1 MKGEHPVEGLCELL
15 QVSRSGYCRW
25 RCARPSRRATQDAAL
40 SEQIVRFH
48 ARSRR
53 TYGSPRILQDL
64 QEQKLRISRRRC
76 ARRNREHGLQD
87 RKRHRRRP
95 CTTNSRH
102 GHAPAPNQLLQRAK
116 PTGPD
121 QVWVS
126 DITYVPTEEGFLYRA
141 AIRDG
146 WSRRVVGWACGP
158 TLHAS
163 LALTALR
170 KAIQERRPASDVLHH
185 SDQGVQ
191 YTSGEYRQALQV
203 AGLDCSMSRRGHCY
217 DNAMMESFWS
227 TLKTEAGL
235 DSVVP
240 LNRCAAESIIFD
252 YIDCFYRRSRHHS
265 SLDYLFPVAFEQQ
278 ANIKDTSAA

>member
-1 MKGEHPVEGLCELL
+1 MKGAHPVEGLCELL
-15 QVSRSGYCRW
+15 QVSRSGRCSW
-25 RCARPSRRATQDAAL
+25 RRARPSRRATQDAAL

-76 ARRNREHGLQD
+76 ARRNREHGLQG
-87 RKRHRRRP
+87 RKRHR
-95 CTTNSRH
+95 
-102 GHAPAPNQLLQRAK
+102 
-116 PTGPD
+116 
-121 QVWVS
+121 
-126 DITYVPTEEGFLYRA
+126 
-141 AIRDG
+141 
-146 WSRRVVGWACGP
+146 
-158 TLHAS
+158 
-163 LALTALR
+163 
-170 KAIQERRPASDVLHH
+170 RRPASDVLHH

-191 YTSGEYRQALQV
+191 YASGEYRQALQV

-252 YIDCFYRRSRHHS
+252 YIECFYSRSRRHS
-265 SLDYLFPVAFEQQ
+265 SLSYLFPVAFEQQ

>member
-1 MKGEHPVEGLCELL
+1 M
-15 QVSRSGYCRW
+15 
-25 RCARPSRRATQDAAL
+25 
-40 SEQIVRFH
+40 RFH

-53 TYGSPRILQDL
+53 TYGSPRIVQDL

-76 ARRNREHGLQD
+76 ARLMREHGLQG

-95 CTTNSRH
+95 CTTDSRH

-121 QVWVS
+121 QVWVT
-126 DITYVPTEEGFLYRA
+126 DITYVPTEEGFLYLA
-141 AIRDG
+141 AILDG

-170 KAIQERRPASDVLHH
+170 KAIQERRPAPGVLHH

-191 YTSGEYRQALQV
+191 YASGEYRQALQV
-203 AGLDCSMSRRGHCY
+203 AGLDCSMSRRGNCY

-240 LNRCAAESIIFD
+240 LNRRAAESIIFD
-252 YIDCFYRRSRHHS
+252 YIECFYNRSRRHS
-265 SLDYLFPVAFEQQ
+265 SLGYLSPVAFEQQ
-278 ANIKDTSAA
+278 PTIKDTSAA